1 MPTAVSKESVVIGV
15 MSDLRILEAGNE
27 FLVPVVRT
35 SVLGMLGTA
44 VSSFGKRLTSMGCVQ

>member
-1 MPTAVSKESVVIGV
+1 MSKESVVVGV
-15 MSDLRILEAGNE
+15 MGDLRILEVGNE
-27 FLVPVVRT
+27 FLPSNVPMVRT